1 MPTSVLYKEGRG
13 RAHGGGSTGDG
24 GVGSRRHGD
33 AQSEPGQSPKAREI
47 KTTIINN
54 WDLIKLISFC
64 TAKDTIN
71 KTKRQPTE
79 WEEIFAN
86 NVTDS
91 GLIFKICKQLIQ
103 LNNNNNKNNPIKKW
117 AEDLKRHFSKGKKI
131 QMANRHMKRC
141 ST

>member
-103 LNNNNNKNNPIKKW
+103 LNNNNNKNPNNPLEKW
-117 AEDLKRHFSKGKKI
+117 SENL
-131 QMANRHMKRC
+131 NRHLSKKKYR
-141 ST
+141 